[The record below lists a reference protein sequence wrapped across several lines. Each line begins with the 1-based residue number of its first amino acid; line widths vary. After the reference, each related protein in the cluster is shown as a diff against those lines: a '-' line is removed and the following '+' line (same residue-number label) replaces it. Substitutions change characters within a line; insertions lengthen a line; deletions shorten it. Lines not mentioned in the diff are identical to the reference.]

1 MAHDDTL
8 RIISLGG
15 IGHIGKNMTALE
27 QNGEILIIDCG
38 IMFPDEEQPGIDVI
52 LPDMTYIYE
61 NYERVLGVLLTHGH
75 EDHIGALPYL
85 LERMPL
91 KVWGTRLTL
100 GLVQAK
106 FEEFDIEEGSEFTE
120 IEQHEQLEIGSFK
133 IEPIR
138 VNHSIPDAVGFA
150 IETNQGILLHSGD
163 FKIDQTP
170 TEGLPTDIHAFA
182 RYGAGE
188 VIALM
193 VDVTNA
199 TEPGYSGS
207 ERVVEESLRRIIEE
221 APGRVILTTFASN
234 IGRMQ
239 SAVDASVDMG
249 RKVAIIGRS
258 MEQNVRV
265 ASKLDRFEIPD
276 GVRVDVRE
284 IDDIPDRRLT
294 ILITGSQGEPL
305 SALSRIA
312 RGSHRDISV
321 HKQDTVIMSASAI
334 PGNEALIWK
343 TINGLARQG
352 AHVLHGEGEV
362 HVSGHA
368 KSEEIKLLMNLS
380 RPRYAIPFH
389 GEYRHLLG
397 FSDIAQDLG
406 MREEDVFILEPGG
419 VVEFT
424 DGRARRAESVPGGSL
439 NVDGLG
445 VGDVGDVV
453 LDDRRNL
460 AQQGIVLPVV
470 AVRRDSCEMVAE
482 PEIYSRGFVYV
493 QESEELL
500 ESIRQEAKQ
509 TALDLQNRGIDDPEQ
524 LYEQLRSRI
533 GGYVERLT
541 GRRPLILPVII
552 PVDGNCSTEK

>member
-1 MAHDDTL
+1 MAQDGTL

-15 IGHIGKNMTALE
+15 IGHIGKNMTAIE
-27 QNGEILIIDCG
+27 QDGKILIIDCG
-38 IMFPDEEQPGIDVI
+38 IMFPDEEQPGVDVI

-61 NYERVLGVLLTHGH
+61 NHERVLGVLLTHGH

-85 LERMPL
+85 LERLPL
-91 KVWGTRLTL
+91 KVWGTKLTL

-106 FEEFDIEEGSEFTE
+106 FEEFDIKDGSEFIE
-120 IEQHEQLEIGSFK
+120 IEQHDKLKIGSFE

-150 IETNQGILLHSGD
+150 IRTDQGIIVHSGD

-170 TEGLPTDIHAFA
+170 TEGLPTDFHAFA
-182 RYGAGE
+182 RYGAEE
-188 VIALM
+188 VLALM
-193 VDVTNA
+193 VDVTNS
-199 TEPGYSGS
+199 TEEGYSGS
-207 ERVVEESLRRIIEE
+207 ERVVEDSLRKIIEE
-221 APGRVILTTFASN
+221 APGRVIMTTFASN

-239 SAVDASVDMG
+239 SAVDAAVDMG
-249 RKVAIIGRS
+249 RKIAIVGRS

-265 ASKLDRFEIPD
+265 ATRLDRFDLPD
-276 GVRVDVRE
+276 GVRVDLSE
-284 IDDIPDRRLT
+284 IDEIPDRRLV

-312 RGSHRDISV
+312 RGSHRDIQV
-321 HKQDTVIMSASAI
+321 HKHDTVIMSASAI

-352 AHVLHGEGEV
+352 AHVMYGEGQV
-362 HVSGHA
+362 HVSGHG
-368 KSEEIKLLMNLS
+368 KREEIKLMMNLT
-380 RPRYAIPFH
+380 RPRFAIPFH
-389 GEYRHLLG
+389 GEYRHLLA
-397 FSDIAQDLG
+397 FSDLAQDLG
-406 MREEDVFILEPGG
+406 MREEDVFVLSPGA
-419 VVEFT
+419 VVEFKN
-424 DGRARRAESVPGGSL
+424 GRARIGESVTGGSM

-460 AQQGIVLPVV
+460 SQQGIVLPVL
-470 AVRRDSCEMVAE
+470 AVRKNSCEMVAE
-482 PEIYSRGFVYV
+482 PQIYSRGFVYV
-493 QESEELL
+493 QEAGDLL
-500 ESIRQEAKQ
+500 ESIRQEAKR
-509 TALDLQNRGIDDPEQ
+509 TAQDVHSQGSNDPER

-533 GGYVERLT
+533 GGYVERIT

-552 PVDGNCSTEK
+552 PVERP

>member
-1 MAHDDTL
+1 MAQDDTL

-15 IGHIGKNMTALE
+15 IGHIGKNMTAIE
-27 QNGEILIIDCG
+27 QDGQILIIDCG
-38 IMFPDEEQPGIDVI
+38 IMFPDSEQPGIDVI

-61 NYERVLGVLLTHGH
+61 NHKRVLGVMLTHGH

-91 KVWGTRLTL
+91 KVWGTKLTL

-106 FEEFDIEEGSEFTE
+106 FEEFEIHPDSELIEIKQHDELDIGP
-120 IEQHEQLEIGSFK
+120 FK

-138 VNHSIPDAVGFA
+138 VNHSIPDAVGYA
-150 IETNQGILLHSGD
+150 IRTTQGIVVHSGD
-163 FKIDQTP
+163 FKVDQTP
-170 TEGLPTDIHAFA
+170 TDGLPTDIHAFA
-182 RYGAGE
+182 RYGAEE
-188 VIALM
+188 VLALM
-193 VDVTNA
+193 ADVTNCSD
-199 TEPGYSGS
+199 PGYSGS
-207 ERVVEESLRRIIEE
+207 ERVVEDALREIIEE
-221 APGRVILTTFASN
+221 ADGRVIMTTFASN

-239 SAVDASVDMG
+239 SAVDASADMG
-249 RKVAIIGRS
+249 RRVAIIGRS

-265 ASKLDRFEIPD
+265 ATALDRFDLPE
-276 GVRVDVRE
+276 GVRVDLGE
-284 IDDIPDRRLT
+284 IDEIPDERLT

-312 RGSHRDISV
+312 RGTHRDLKV
-321 HKQDTVIMSASAI
+321 HKDDTVVMSASAI

-352 AHVLHGEGEV
+352 ARVLYGEGYV

-368 KSEEIKLLMNLS
+368 KAEELKLLMNLT
-380 RPRYAIPFH
+380 RPKFAIPFH
-389 GEYRHLLG
+389 GEYRHLLD
-397 FSDIAQDLG
+397 FSILAQDLG

-419 VVEFT
+419 VVEFK
-424 DGRARRAESVPGGSL
+424 DGRARKGESVTGGSM

-445 VGDVGDVV
+445 VGDVGEVV
-453 LDDRRNL
+453 LEDRRTL
-460 AQQGIVLPVV
+460 AQQGILLPVL

-500 ESIRQEAKQ
+500 ESVRNEARQ
-509 TALDLQNRGIDDPEQ
+509 TALDVHSRGISDPEK

-533 GGYVERLT
+533 GGYVQRIT

-552 PVDGNCSTEK
+552 PVESD